1 MVGELKGDEAG
12 MVDYKA
18 MHYSL
23 ENEKLLKVFSTK
35 PTCLDNM
42 FYKGDSEAFTWKIH
56 LRRITHSPDDAP
68 KMKCHLTKFVPI
80 AGKEF
85 SFVLAT

>member
-1 MVGELKGDEAG
+1 MVGELEGDEAG

-42 FYKGDSEAFTWKIH
+42 FYKGD
-56 LRRITHSPDDAP
+56 
-68 KMKCHLTKFVPI
+68 
-80 AGKEF
+80 
-85 SFVLAT
+85 